1 MLIKYC
7 NILIIL
13 LFVFLFFNSSKGE
26 VLDSTKLSKATKSSS
41 SRNKLIVL
49 PAVLHSPVTRWGVG
63 VGSSFLFKTKQN
75 DTTLRTSNIEALAL
89 YTQNNQYLGVLGLNF
104 YSPRETYI
112 VRWRNTFS
120 YFPDR
125 FWGLGNN
132 TLKNDYK
139 HYIFEQFLINP
150 QILRRVYKKIYIGV
164 NYEFQN
170 VFKFE
175 YYNQPIFN
183 NVAGINGGKVSGLGM
198 TLAWDTRNNAFSS
211 TKGAFLQLSIVPFRH
226 WLGSDFHFTAVNI
239 DLRKYLTIFREHVLA
254 FQLIGVLNTGDV
266 PIRNLA
272 ALGGSDIM
280 RGYYAGRY
288 RDKNMAAM
296 QAEYRSP
303 IWWRIGFVLFGGFG
317 EVFNN
322 INIKQKNLVNAKGRL
337 KYSLGGGLR
346 FSVRKHERLN
356 LRLDY
361 GIGYHSAGFYF
372 TVAESF

>member
-1 MLIKYC
+1 MLRKNC
-7 NILIIL
+7 NLLIIL
-13 LFVFLFFNSSKGE
+13 LFLSFPFFNLSYGE
-26 VLDSTKLSKATKSSS
+26 ILDSAKIPVRVVKVSSN
-41 SRNKLIVL
+41 RNKLILL
-49 PAVLHSPVTRWGVG
+49 PAVLHSPVTRWGIG

-89 YTQNNQYLGVLGLNF
+89 YTQNKQYLGVLGLNF
-104 YSPRETYI
+104 YSPREMYI
-112 VRWRNTFS
+112 VHWRNTFS

-132 TLKNDYK
+132 TFNNDYRP
-139 HYIFEQFLINP
+139 YIFEQFLINP
-150 QILRRVYKKIYIGV
+150 QILRRVYKKVYAGI
-164 NYEFQN
+164 NYEYQN

-175 YYNQPIFN
+175 YNNQPIFEGIP
-183 NVAGINGGKVSGLGM
+183 GINGGKVSGLGLS
-198 TLAWDTRNNAFSS
+198 LAWDTRNNAFSS
-211 TKGAFLQLSIVPFRH
+211 SKGTFLQLNVIPFRH

-239 DLRKYLTIFREHVLA
+239 DLRKYVPIFREHVLA
-254 FQLIGVLNTGDV
+254 FQLVGIFNTGDV
-266 PIRNLA
+266 PLRNLA
-272 ALGGSDIM
+272 VLGGSDIM

-322 INIKQKNLVNAKGRL
+322 IKQKSIFNNKGKL

-361 GIGYHSAGFYF
+361 GIGYRSAGFYF